1 MRQLNISFYQL
12 KDLIMHYSNANI
24 NYTLSFFPSFY
35 YFFSITRGICYIHL
49 VHCLVF
55 VCFILYQFSF
65 SQFYLFIVVNVYYQ
79 EHRKRSSHLDPDKA
93 HDHDM
98 LCIRTIKQCGNSV
111 CKPLSII
118 FNDCQNEGNFP
129 HEWKKANVVPV
140 CKKGNKQSLKNYRPI
155 SLFPICSK
163 IFECHF

>member
-12 KDLIMHYSNANI
+12 KDLTMHYSNANI
-24 NYTLSFFPSFY
+24 NYTLCFFPSFC
-35 YFFSITRGICYIHL
+35 YFFQITRVFAIYTL
-49 VHCLVF
+49 YTVQCL
-55 VCFILYQFSF
+55 
-65 SQFYLFIVVNVYYQ
+65 FYLISIFIQLILSCYLCKCVLSRTQ
-79 EHRKRSSHLDPDKA
+79 KKSHLDPDKA
-93 HDHDM
+93 HGHDM
-98 LCIRTIKQCGNSV
+98 LCIRAIKQCGNSV

-140 CKKGNKQSLKNYRPI
+140 CKKGNKQSLKNYMPI